1 MKLAEALILR
11 SDLQKRLAQLK
22 QRMLRNAMVQE
33 GDEPSEDPSL
43 LIAAFEEDA
52 AQLER
57 LIRQINRTN
66 LSVEVEPG
74 MTLTDALARRD
85 TLRLRAGAYRELAEY
100 GSVTQ
105 TRHLRSE
112 IKFVSAIDVRAVQQR
127 ADALSR
133 ELRELDAQVQ
143 AANWKYDLME

>member
-33 GDEPSEDPSL
+33 GDEPSEDPEL

-57 LIRQINRTN
+57 LIRQVNRTN
-66 LSVEVEPG
+66 LSVDIEAG

-85 TLRLRAGAYRELAEY
+85 TLRVRADAYRELAQAA
-100 GSVTQ
+100 SISQ
-105 TRHLRSE
+105 ARHLRSE
-112 IKFVSAIDVRAVQQR
+112 IKFVSAIDVRAVQKR
-127 ADALSR
+127 ADALAR